1 MTAKATTPTRRTLA
15 TYPTRERAAAG
26 AIWWAGPPE
35 RAQGVQVEP
44 NTGID
49 SGAHPF
55 AVTADKASA
64 GGGS

>member
-1 MTAKATTPTRRTLA
+1 VTAPAKAPTRRTLA
-15 TYPTRERAAAG
+15 TYPTRVEAADA

-35 RAQGVQVEP
+35 NAKGVQVEP

-49 SGAHPF
+49 AGARPF
-55 AVTADKASA
+55 AVTAAKT